1 MQRLTEPDVV
11 PPDGYRYFQPETRV
25 TVRGGDYRDLFVK
38 VKEHRLANSLPL
50 GPLWQDEVEDQLC
63 RSLPPGQC
71 KQTDPNRDRV
81 NVATRVTWSDV
92 ERGTGV
98 MVNWAL
104 SGMAYVDQ
112 ALADSR
118 ADTCSR
124 CFYNVQIQ
132 ERCGGC
138 SALVNLVHRA
148 VGGRKTSSDPL
159 LRQCAVCKCS
169 NAVQVHFPI
178 EQLAT
183 GVPEQM
189 LVQFPDWCWKKQEIE
204 ALELAHGR

>member
-1 MQRLTEPDVV
+1 MQRLIEPDVV
-11 PPDGYRYFQPETRV
+11 PPDGYRYFQAETRV
-25 TVRGGDYRDLFVK
+25 TIRGGDYRDLFLQVK
-38 VKEHRLANSLPL
+38 AHRLANNIPL

-63 RSLPPGQC
+63 RALPSGFC
-71 KQTDPNRDRV
+71 RQTNPNRDRI
-81 NVATRVTWSDV
+81 NVATRVTWGDI
-92 ERGTGV
+92 ERGTSA

-104 SGMAYVDQ
+104 GGMAYCDQ
-112 ALADSR
+112 ALAEKR
-118 ADTCSR
+118 ADICSR

-138 SALVNLVHRA
+138 GALVNLVHRA
-148 VGGRKTSSDPL
+148 IGGRKTRSDPS

-183 GVPEQM
+183 TVPPEM
-189 LVQFPDWCWKKQEIE
+189 LKQFPDWCWKKEEIE
-204 ALELAHGR
+204 ALGTN